1 MENNRSKE
9 KAARYARVYNK
20 ILEMIQAGM
29 YPEGSKL
36 QSEPVLAEKMN
47 VSRSTLRQALALLQ
61 EDGIIEA
68 KRGVGNFVRK
78 TVDVNATGLEKMEN
92 PIRKSCTEEIEET
105 RIEVVPGIST
115 QYTESIF
122 KRKMPVVLAV
132 HRFYCRDDVIHGYCF
147 SHIASDCE
155 YLNQF
160 DLNDEQVFLKFLET
174 DIYQYAHS
182 RKCEIRVVGSTENLT
197 DKKIQ
202 NEQGLYQMIRESIVD
217 DRGRVIA
224 LNKFYIPIEKALIKV
239 YSNHQGTH

>member
-20 ILEMIQAGM
+20 ILQMIQNGM

-61 EDGIIEA
+61 EDGIIESR
-68 KRGVGNFVRK
+68 RGVGNFVRK
-78 TVDVNATGLEKMEN
+78 TMDSSTGLEKMEN
-92 PIRKSCTEEIEET
+92 PVAKSCTEELCETDIE
-105 RIEVVPGIST
+105 IIPGIST

-132 HRFYCRDDVIHGYCF
+132 HRFYGRDDIVHAYCF

-155 YLNQF
+155 YLNEF
-160 DLNDEQVFLKFLET
+160 DLNDKDAFLEFLET
-174 DIYQYAHS
+174 KIYEYAHS
-182 RKCEIRVVGSTENLT
+182 RKCEIRVVQSTENLT
-197 DKKIQ
+197 DKHIQ
-202 NEQGLYQMIRESIVD
+202 NTEGLYQMIRESILD
-217 DRGRVIA
+217 DSGNVIA
-224 LNKFYIPIEKALIKV
+224 LNKFYIPIEKVLLKV
-239 YSNHQGTH
+239 YSVR